1 MLASNTIHPTPGLE
15 QKKAIWRLGVEILR
29 KEPVD
34 MIPKN
39 TFRFFIQ
46 HFFTN
51 NTFLIFASLIVLVF
65 LISGLGH

>member
-1 MLASNTIHPTPGLE
+1 
-15 QKKAIWRLGVEILR
+15 
-29 KEPVD
+29 

-65 LISGLGH
+65 LISGFGH